1 MSIENLPMKEL
12 LDLKASQIIILHA
25 INEESR
31 TSREVVDH
39 FMINYPEYYT
49 NSPEGKEQGL
59 LTDEQL
65 FPMIRYLGRKD
76 FIKRDTSQRWMITR
90 KGRSALL
97 QNTFLTFRNVMRIIA
112 DPYELPLLPP
122 GMTDESCKAN
132 ICLSIEPLRFPSF
145 PSTVTKRR
153 LQNLQPSTFY
163 LIDLGLE
170 SYENKL
176 KDLLYMNNHLNSLTT
191 DVNTIIGEFTDK
203 LVCLDPIS
211 KELTSEISDES
222 VDFVFAQF
230 VFVAKNPRLVLKE
243 IFRVLK
249 TGQYCN
255 MMDYTSDKSL
265 FHLYQNK
272 LFTTNEVDIPSNYQ
286 KILNPEVPLKKE
298 KIVSMIKE
306 FKFKIIQEID
316 VPNLPRF
323 LLQKSA

>member
-1 MSIENLPMKEL
+1 MSSDNLPMREL
-12 LDLKASQIIILHA
+12 LDLKASQIILLNA

-39 FMINYPEYYT
+39 FMINYPEYYS
-49 NSPEGKEQGL
+49 NSQQGKEQGL
-59 LTDEQL
+59 LTSEQL

-112 DPYELPLLPP
+112 DPYEKQLLPP
-122 GMTDESCKAN
+122 NMSLDSCKAN
-132 ICLSIEPLRFPSF
+132 VCLSIEPLRFPSF

-163 LIDLGLE
+163 LIDLGIE
-170 SYENKL
+170 NYENKL
-176 KDLLYMNNHLNSLTT
+176 KDLLYMNDYLNGLTT
-191 DVNTIIGEFTDK
+191 DVNTIIGEFTDRF
-203 LVCLDPIS
+203 VCLNNDS
-211 KELTSEISDES
+211 KQLTNEIADES
-222 VDFVFAQF
+222 VDFLFAQF
-230 VFVAKNPRLVLKE
+230 IFVAKNPKLVLKE

-249 TGQYCN
+249 PGQYCN

-265 FHLYQNK
+265 FHTYQNK
-272 LFTTNEVDIPSNYQ
+272 IFTSHDVDIPSNYQ
-286 KILNPEVPLKKE
+286 KILNPTVPLTKE
-298 KIVSMIKE
+298 TIINTIND
-306 FKFKIIQEID
+306 FKFKIVQEID
-316 VPNLPRF
+316 VSNLPRF